1 MDKDNLLTA
10 RIEDG
15 IVLSAKTQYPHFIGF
30 LNEHEQALALQY
42 LSGRKGVRY
51 STFGGYPD
59 SERKLLAITDNYG
72 VAEEYTYPISAIYF
86 QYDSRYQLTH
96 RDFLGSI
103 MALGIKREAVGDILV
118 ADGIAIAFVK
128 EEIRDYIIHQIQ
140 KIGKTGVTLSEW
152 DSSMPLPQTKH
163 FEEHTYTVAS
173 ARLDSIVSA
182 IVPLSREKSA
192 VLIRQGMVFVNG
204 LEIKNISHNI
214 KSKDIITV
222 RGKGKFIV
230 ETFSG
235 TTRKGRLKM
244 NIRKY
249 R

>member
-42 LSGRKGVRY
+42 LSRKKGVCY

-59 SERKLLAITDNYG
+59 SERKLLAITDNYA
-72 VAEEYTYPISAIYF
+72 VAEEYAYPIGVICF
-86 QYDSRYQLTH
+86 VYDSRYQLTH
-96 RDFLGSI
+96 RDFLGTM
-103 MALGIKREAVGDILV
+103 MALGIKRESIGDILV
-118 ADGIAIAFVK
+118 TDGMAIAFVK
-128 EEIRDYIIHQIQ
+128 EEIKDYVIRQIQ
-140 KIGKTGVTLSEW
+140 KIGRTGVTLSEW
-152 DSSMPLPQTKH
+152 NSSMPLPVTKH

-204 LEIKNISHNI
+204 LEVRNVSHNI
-214 KSKDIITV
+214 KGKDIISV
-222 RGKGKFIV
+222 RGKGKFMV
-230 ETFSG
+230 EAFSG
-235 TTRKGRLKM
+235 MTRKGRLK
-244 NIRKY
+244 IDIKKY